1 MFVERLKKED
11 FAKFILDDKYIES
24 EYKAFGETIVDAISE
39 FEVENGRVTFSVGRV
54 DFLFTDFDCLN
65 NYVFRSYNGSHNKDW
80 LAFMYQKFGTEFKH
94 EFYKYR
100 TQEKRRMMKFV
111 SARFDA
117 ENAIYEKTFEESRE
131 SEC

>member
-24 EYKAFGETIVDAISE
+24 EYKALGESIVDAISE

-54 DFLFTDFDCLN
+54 DFLFTDFDCSN
-65 NYVFRSYNGSHNKDW
+65 NYVFRGYNGSHNKVW
-80 LAFMYQKFGTEFKH
+80 LVFLYQKFGTEFKH
-94 EFYKYR
+94 EFYKIR
-100 TQEKRRMMKFV
+100 TQEKRRMMKSV

-131 SEC
+131 IEC

>member
-24 EYKAFGETIVDAISE
+24 EYKALGESIVDAISE
-39 FEVENGRVTFSVGRV
+39 FKVENGRVTFSVGRV
-54 DFLFTDFDCLN
+54 DFLFTDFDCSN

-80 LAFMYQKFGTEFKH
+80 LAFMYQKFSTEFKH

-100 TQEKRRMMKFV
+100 TQEKRRMMKSV

-131 SEC
+131 IEC